1 MVCKRM
7 TMAQNCEPKHTTR
20 YPVLMVV
27 LLVAVT
33 PWMLAQ
39 VTSNTAPS
47 TTQSATPDSNTKS
60 GSKDDLNAVG
70 SRKIGGKGFGNWY
83 SLEHEIS
90 LGKEYAE
97 SIESNATV
105 LSDPVIVEYVNR
117 LGQNLVRNSD
127 AKVPF
132 TIKVIDSDE
141 LNAFALPG
149 GFMYVNTGAIMAAH
163 NEAELAAIMA
173 HEIAHVAARHA
184 TRQLTRSQLVRF
196 ASVPLIFAGGGVGF
210 AISQAA
216 RVAAPLT
223 MMKFSRGFEKEA
235 DYLGLQYLYKTGYD
249 PEAFVSFFERVEA
262 QAEKKP
268 GKIARAFSTHPQISD
283 RIKTIQD
290 EIARLL
296 PGRELY
302 ILSSSE
308 FEDVK
313 AYLTSIQSSRRAD
326 ERNNEKPTLRRR
338 NIPTTA
344 DDVEE
349 NEDDEPPTLKRRKE

>member
-1 MVCKRM
+1 MIRKQM
-7 TMAQNCEPKHTTR
+7 TMAQNYGPKPTTR
-20 YPVLMVV
+20 HPVVMVV
-27 LLVAVT
+27 LLVAIT
-33 PWMLAQ
+33 PWMLGQ
-39 VTSNTAPS
+39 VTPNTSPS
-47 TTQSATPDSNTKS
+47 TTQAATHDRNTKS

-70 SRKIGGKGFGNWY
+70 NRKIGGKGFGNWY

-97 SIESNATV
+97 SIESSATV

-117 LGQNLVRNSD
+117 LGQNLVSNSD

-163 NEAELAAIMA
+163 SEAELAAIMA

-196 ASVPLIFAGGGVGF
+196 ASIPLIFTGGGVGF
-210 AISQAA
+210 AITQAA

-268 GKIARAFSTHPQISD
+268 GKITRAFSTHPQISE

-290 EIARLL
+290 ETARLL
-296 PGRELY
+296 PRRELY
-302 ILSSSE
+302 ILSTSE

-313 AYLTSIQSSRRAD
+313 AYLTSIQSSREAD
-326 ERNNEKPTLRRR
+326 GRNSGKPTLRRR

-344 DDVEE
+344 DDVEQNDE
-349 NEDDEPPTLKRRKE
+349 NEPPTLKRRNE